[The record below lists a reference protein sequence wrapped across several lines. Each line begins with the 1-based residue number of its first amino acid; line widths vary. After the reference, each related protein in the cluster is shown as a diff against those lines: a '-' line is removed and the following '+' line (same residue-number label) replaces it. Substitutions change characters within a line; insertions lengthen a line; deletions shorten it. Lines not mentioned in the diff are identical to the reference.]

1 MFREFFIMLRK
12 VGFAVLVVLL
22 VGSPCFG
29 QEWAR
34 KMFKVSQHD
43 FGSVASGAK
52 AEYEFEFEN
61 IYLEDIHVSFAYASC
76 GCTSVKV
83 ETPLLKT
90 YEKGKI
96 LAHFN
101 TDTFRGQRGA
111 TLTVVIDQPF
121 YAEVQLHVKGYIRGD
136 VVVNPGSVQLGTLD
150 QGTQADKVVAVSYA
164 GRNNWQIVDV
174 KSSNPNITAKAVET
188 GRNYGQVSY
197 NVQVHLDKNVSPGYV
212 SDQLVLVTNDASAS
226 QIPVR
231 VEGLVQS
238 AGITVSPPTLFM
250 GVIQPGEKV
259 TKQLVVKS
267 KKPFRILGITCD
279 DPSFQFDTSKA
290 NAAKELHLI
299 PVTFSAG
306 TDTGKLVKIKIKT
319 EQGEMTPELETY
331 AYVGA
336 EK

>member
-1 MFREFFIMLRK
+1 MLRK
-12 VGFAVLVVLL
+12 VGFGMLVVLL

-34 KMFKVSQHD
+34 KMFKISQHD

-61 IYLEDIHVSFAYASC
+61 LYLEDIHVSFAYASC

-83 ETPLLKT
+83 LNPTIKT

-136 VVVNPGSVQLGTLD
+136 VVVNPGSVQLGSLD
-150 QGTQADKVVAVSYA
+150 QGTSVDKVVAVSYA

-174 KSSNPNITAKAVET
+174 KSSNPNITAKVVET

-197 NVQVHLDKNVSPGYV
+197 NVQVHLDKNVSAGYL
-212 SDQLVLVTNDASAS
+212 SDQLVLVTNDAAAS
-226 QIPVR
+226 QIPVL
-231 VEGLVQS
+231 VEGLVQ
-238 AGITVSPPTLFM
+238 AGVTVSPTALFM
-250 GVIQPGEKV
+250 GVVQPGEKV

-290 NAAKELHLI
+290 DAAKELHLI

-306 TDTGKLVKIKIKT
+306 ADAGKVVKTIKIKT
-319 EQGEMTPELETY
+319 DQGEMTPELV
-331 AYVGA
+331 ASAVVA
-336 EK
+336 AAK